1 MFPKLPNGF
10 LFVSFD
16 LFKSKNV
23 FEIPRQGSTSL
34 AFDCP
39 AGNRVTGL
47 LRVVA
52 GSVMELARYRKHVVV
67 TSFSCN
73 WRLR

>member
-1 MFPKLPNGF
+1 MDFCLFLLIYLSQRMCLRFPG
-10 LFVSFD
+10 
-16 LFKSKNV
+16 
-23 FEIPRQGSTSL
+23 QGSTSL

-67 TSFSCN
+67 TSFRCN